1 MKELTQRRNL
11 DLKKITKK
19 IKSDGM
25 AEIDNFLDEDTVK
38 KLQNY
43 IFEEINNQPKGYM
56 GCVGKKNLKGSI
68 LENID
73 SEYGIVQIL
82 ESLLQQISGNKI
94 KDKKLYQ
101 VLRVLYGENQGL
113 KKAYK
118 FHYDAYALTALL
130 PIVIPERKDGMNG
143 DFLYLMQRRKLHQNF
158 LRNVI
163 EKFIIQNSITQ
174 FLLSKN
180 FIRKKLNFKVCRLK
194 PGKLY
199 IFCGF
204 QTIHGNSSCS
214 PNSPRATVLFHYADP
229 FSENICFKLVERL
242 NILRVDLKRKISID

>member
-11 DLKKITKK
+11 DFKHIINK

-25 AEIDNFLDEDTVK
+25 AEIDNFLDEDSVE
-38 KLQNY
+38 KLQKY

-56 GCVGKKNLKGSI
+56 GCVGKKNLKGSP

-73 SEYGIVQIL
+73 SEYGINSIL
-82 ESLLQQISGNKI
+82 ESLLPQISGNKI

-101 VLRVLYGENQGL
+101 VLRVLFGENQGL

-130 PIVIPERKDGMNG
+130 PILIPEREDGMNG
-143 DFLYLMQRRKLHQNF
+143 DFLYSMQRRKLHQNF

-163 EKFIIQNSITQ
+163 EKFIIQNSISQ
-174 FLLSKN
+174 FFLSKS
-180 FIRKKLNFKVCRLK
+180 FIRKKLNLKVCRLK

-199 IFCGF
+199 IFSGF
-204 QTIHGNSSCS
+204 QTIHGNSPCS

-229 FSENICFKLVERL
+229 FSQNMCFKLVERL
-242 NILRVDLKRKISID
+242 NILRVDLKRKIGK